1 MGVATPVSIVLLG
14 FFLGM
19 RHATDPDH
27 VIAVTTIVARQRR
40 VGAAALIGVLWGI
53 GHTLTI
59 VAVGGAIIVFGVVI
73 PPRLGLTM
81 ELSVALM
88 LILLGVV
95 NVAGVMR
102 WITGAFTPV
111 HEEPLDVHPHR
122 HGDYVHSHPHE
133 QTASAHRHAEDDT
146 PLARLDRRLRG
157 LGLYQAVR
165 PLVVGV
171 VHGLA
176 GSAAVA
182 LLVLAAIPDPLWGIA
197 YLLVFGVGTIAG
209 MMLVTAASALPFAYT
224 VNRFAA
230 VNRHLVLASGM
241 ASIGF
246 GLFLVYRIGVVD
258 GLLASGPHWTPQ

>member
-88 LILLGVV
+88 LILLGLL
-95 NVAGVMR
+95 NVAGIMR
-102 WITGAFTPV
+102 WITGTVTPV
-111 HEEPLDVHPHR
+111 HVHPHR
-122 HGDYVHSHPHE
+122 HGESVHGH
-133 QTASAHRHAEDDT
+133 AHGDAEGDT
-146 PLARLDRRLRG
+146 PLARLDRRLG
-157 LGLYQAVR
+157 DLGLYQLLR
-165 PLVVGV
+165 PLMVGV

-182 LLVLAAIPDPLWGIA
+182 LLVLATIPDPLWGIA
-197 YLLVFGVGTIAG
+197 YLVVFGAGTIAG
-209 MMLVTAASALPFAYT
+209 MMLVTAAGALPFAYT

-230 VNRHLVLASGM
+230 VNRHLVLASGV

-258 GLLASGPHWTPQ
+258 ALLASGPHWTLQ

>member
-1 MGVATPVSIVLLG
+1 MSTPVSIVLLG

-59 VAVGGAIIVFGVVI
+59 IAVGGAVIVFGVVI

-88 LILLGVV
+88 LILLGLL
-95 NVAGVMR
+95 NLAGITR
-102 WITGAFTPV
+102 WITRTVTPV
-111 HEEPLDVHPHR
+111 HVHPHQ
-122 HGDYVHSHPHE
+122 HGDDLHTRAHVH
-133 QTASAHRHAEDDT
+133 AADDA
-146 PLARLDRRLRG
+146 PLTRLDRRLG
-157 LGLYQAVR
+157 DLGLYQALR
-165 PLVVGV
+165 PLAVGV

-197 YLLVFGVGTIAG
+197 YLIVFGVGTIAG

-230 VNRHLVLASGM
+230 VNRHLVLASGV
-241 ASIGF
+241 ASIAF

-258 GLLASGPHWTPQ
+258 GLFSGPPG

>member
-1 MGVATPVSIVLLG
+1 MAPLVSILLLG

-53 GHTLTI
+53 GHTLTM

-88 LILLGVV
+88 LILLGLL
-95 NVAGVMR
+95 NVAGIMR
-102 WITGAFTPV
+102 WITAIATPV
-111 HEEPLDVHPHR
+111 HVHPHR
-122 HGDYVHSHPHE
+122 HGDYAHSHGHTP
-133 QTASAHRHAEDDT
+133 AAHGHAEDDT
-146 PLARLDRRLRG
+146 AIARLDRRLGG
-157 LGLYQAVR
+157 LGLYQMLR

-182 LLVLAAIPDPLWGIA
+182 LLVLATIPDPWWGIA
-197 YLLVFGVGTIAG
+197 YLVVFGAGTIAG
-209 MMLVTAASALPFAYT
+209 MMLITAATALPFTYT
-224 VNRFAA
+224 VSRFAA
-230 VNRHLVLASGM
+230 VNRHLVLASGV

-258 GLLASGPHWTPQ
+258 GLFTGPPQ

>member
-1 MGVATPVSIVLLG
+1 
-14 FFLGM
+14 M

-73 PPRLGLTM
+73 PPRLGLGM

-88 LILLGVV
+88 LILLGLL
-95 NVAGVMR
+95 NVAGIMR
-102 WITGAFTPV
+102 WITGTLTPV
-111 HEEPLDVHPHR
+111 HVHAHR
-122 HGDYVHSHPHE
+122 HGDDVHNHAHGETSL
-133 QTASAHRHAEDDT
+133 AHRHAAENT
-146 PLARLDRRLRG
+146 PLARLDRRLG
-157 LGLYQAVR
+157 DLGLYQLLR

-182 LLVLAAIPDPLWGIA
+182 LLVLATIPDPLWGIA
-197 YLLVFGVGTIAG
+197 YLVVFGAGTIGG
-209 MMLVTAASALPFAYT
+209 MMLVTAVSALPFAYT

-230 VNRHLVLASGM
+230 VNRHLVLASGV

-258 GLLASGPHWTPQ
+258 GLFTGPPQ

>member
-88 LILLGVV
+88 LILLGLL
-95 NVAGVMR
+95 NVAGIMR
-102 WITGAFTPV
+102 WITGTVTPV
-111 HEEPLDVHPHR
+111 HVHPHR
-122 HGDYVHSHPHE
+122 HGES
-133 QTASAHRHAEDDT
+133 
-146 PLARLDRRLRG
+146 
-157 LGLYQAVR
+157 
-165 PLVVGV
+165 
-171 VHGLA
+171 VHGHA
-176 GSAAVA
+176 HG
-182 LLVLAAIPDPLWGIA
+182 D
-197 YLLVFGVGTIAG
+197 
-209 MMLVTAASALPFAYT
+209 
-224 VNRFAA
+224 
-230 VNRHLVLASGM
+230 
-241 ASIGF
+241 
-246 GLFLVYRIGVVD
+246 
-258 GLLASGPHWTPQ
+258 